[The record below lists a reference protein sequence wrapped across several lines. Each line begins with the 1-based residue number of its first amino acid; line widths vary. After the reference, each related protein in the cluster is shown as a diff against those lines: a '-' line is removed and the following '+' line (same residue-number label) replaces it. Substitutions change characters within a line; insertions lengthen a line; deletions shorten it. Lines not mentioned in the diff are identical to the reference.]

1 MSGRQQHQQSFNDSN
16 TASILEEA
24 EKLFNELTTKL
35 INEVITATAAAV
47 GALLL
52 PSIVNVQKLI
62 HKNDNA
68 YIENKER

>member
-1 MSGRQQHQQSFNDSN
+1 MR
-16 TASILEEA
+16 L
-24 EKLFNELTTKL
+24 
-35 INEVITATAAAV
+35 TATAAAV